1 MANDFLDR
9 ARGALRAGAWAL
21 LAAGAAGCAPHET
34 PVAPSPSA
42 ERPVSSTSRDP
53 ALPPAQVLEPLLA
66 DASQRTGVAED
77 ALDVVSAS
85 QGTWRDG
92 SLGCPEPGMSYT
104 QALVPGWQVIV
115 AAGGERLDYR
125 VTERGFFV
133 LCPPGRGED
142 IEVRDE
148 R

>member
-1 MANDFLDR
+1 MANDFLNR
-9 ARGALRAGAWAL
+9 AQGAVRAGAWAL
-21 LAAGAAGCAPHET
+21 LAASAAGCAPHET
-34 PVAPSPSA
+34 PVAPSPSV
-42 ERPVSSTSRDP
+42 ERTVSTTPRDS
-53 ALPPAQVLEPLLA
+53 ALPPEQVMAPLLA

-85 QGTWRDG
+85 HGTWRDG

-104 QALVPGWQVIV
+104 QALVPGWQVII
-115 AAGGERLDYR
+115 AAGDQRLDYR
-125 VTERGFFV
+125 LSERGFFV
-133 LCPPGRGED
+133 FCPPGRGGD